1 MQHLTAVQ
9 MQIQSV
15 ASKKNLTPIDQAA
28 LHRLYEE
35 QKRILLTGRVVP
47 TIPGQHAVGL
57 PLVSKTKVSLQR
69 HWMSQQYFWPNDFL
83 HLLLYN

>member
-1 MQHLTAVQ
+1 MQHLKAVQ

-15 ASKKNLTPIDQAA
+15 TSKRILTPIDQAA

-35 QKRILLTGRVVP
+35 QQRILLTGRVVP

-57 PLVSKTKVSLQR
+57 PLVSKTKVSLQC
-69 HWMSQQYFWPNDFL
+69 HLMSQQYF
-83 HLLLYN
+83 

>member
-1 MQHLTAVQ
+1 

>member
-15 ASKKNLTPIDQAA
+15 TSKRNLTAIDQAA

-57 PLVSKTKVSLQR
+57 PLVSKTKVSLQH
-69 HWMSQQYFWPNDFL
+69 HWMSHQYFWPNDFP
-83 HLLLYN
+83 HLLL

>member
-9 MQIQSV
+9 MQIQNV
-15 ASKKNLTPIDQAA
+15 TSKRNLTPNDQAA

-57 PLVSKTKVSLQR
+57 PLVSKTKVSLQ
-69 HWMSQQYFWPNDFL
+69 HHFISQQYFWPNDFP
-83 HLLLYN
+83 HLLL